1 MAFLIDLTTYL
12 WYNDLNLKNKELRVF
27 MTNQTKSA
35 NLQDHVQFW
44 EDRETETL
52 EPMSF
57 MSLATFEQEN
67 KVAFSSIRET
77 HVRNDSVYVT
87 LDTML
92 TAITRI
98 LGTDETFAKLG
109 LNAEDLIRNT
119 VMTYIV
125 QIAENLPKDE
135 ESLLALTEENE
146 DVRALINRHFASV
159 ERLLGNSTEGES
171 SDE

>member
-1 MAFLIDLTTYL
+1 MVSQSTS
-12 WYNDLNLKNKELRVF
+12 V
-27 MTNQTKSA
+27 
-35 NLQDHVQFW
+35 NLQEHKKFW
-44 EDRETETL
+44 GDRDTETL

-57 MSLATFEQEN
+57 VSLATFEQEN
-67 KVAFSSIRET
+67 KVGFSSIRET

-87 LDTML
+87 LDTMV

-98 LGTDETFAKLG
+98 LGTDETFEKLG
-109 LNAEDLIRNT
+109 LKAEDLIRNT
-119 VMTYIV
+119 VMTYVV
-125 QIAENLPKDE
+125 QIAEKLPKDE

-146 DVRALINRHFASV
+146 DVRVLINRHFASV